1 MRRRE
6 LVMKSLDLVRRGLS
20 WHWRTNLAVVA
31 GVATAVAVLTGA
43 LLVGDSV
50 RASLRRLALERL
62 GSTEWIVSA
71 PRFVGEG
78 LARRVAEDRP
88 GARAVGLVAVRG
100 SVLDESTGRRIGS
113 AMVYGVDETFWAFH
127 GRKAPAL
134 GARDAWLSPAAADEL
149 QARGGASLVL
159 KLEAEGDVP
168 GNVLF
173 GRRDALGRT
182 LRVEGR
188 GVLGPDA
195 LGEFALRPDQQA
207 PLGVFVSLPSLQR
220 ALEQSQ
226 RVNTILVA
234 GLSPDAPD
242 AWSALP
248 GALTLED
255 HGLKLRELERPHAV
269 SLESRSALVSPD
281 AVSAAAAAA
290 TALQLPSQ
298 SVLAY
303 LANEIRIGDRS
314 VPYSLVASVEDATFD
329 ALRESAVP
337 PPDSGDDHDGV
348 LLNDWAARD
357 LAARVGDT
365 VSVEYYVWLEEGR
378 LETRTATFR
387 LEAIVPMKGLAA
399 DPDLTPAFPGISDS
413 LHLSDWDPPFPVDLS
428 KVRPADE
435 KYWDEHK
442 TTPKAF
448 LRLARGAALF
458 GHRLGRA
465 TSVRIDV
472 PRDAALHET
481 AAAVSQGLATRLA
494 PARSGILAS
503 DVRRRAEEASS
514 GTTDFGAYFLYFSF
528 FLVVSALL
536 LAALFFRLGVE
547 SRQGELGLLGS
558 VGFNRTQRGRPF
570 IFEGVTLA
578 VIGAILGT
586 ALSAL
591 YTRVVLWALSTVWV
605 GAVGTHRLAL
615 EPAAPT
621 LLLGFAAGVASSV
634 AAILFTL
641 RSFRRA
647 SSRALLAGA
656 ADDER
661 LSAEAGT
668 VARWSVLVCGLGAA
682 VLLGLAI
689 LGRVAPPAAFFG
701 AGGLALVG
709 GLSLVWFFLRRTPGS
724 SLGGRL
730 GLAVRG
736 ASHRPGRTLLS
747 AGLVAAATFILV
759 AVSAFRHDGGAADVS
774 SHHGPA
780 GGYPLMAQSLV
791 GLHHDLGTIAGREA
805 LGLVGS
811 EAAVLE
817 GTSVASFRLRDGD
830 DPSCLNLYAPGDPR
844 ILGAPVEFLRQGR
857 FAFAKSLATTP
868 EQQRNPWLLLEEPP
882 RDGVLAAV
890 ADANTLEYVLHKK
903 VGDEIVLSSQEGLP
917 AHRLRIV
924 GALQTGLLQGEL
936 VVGEA
941 AFVEAFPAESGRR
954 FFLIEAPVEKSD
966 AVGRYLESRLG
977 DAGFDVSPTKD
988 RLARYFAVENTYIA
1002 TFQTLGAFGLLLG
1015 TLGLGAALLRNAAER
1030 RRELGLL
1037 AAVGYAG
1044 RDVRFL
1050 ILAEN
1055 VAVLVCGLVL
1065 GTGSALLAIAPA
1077 WISRQ
1082 QGLSWMSIASFLL
1095 VITLTGFAVSWL
1107 AASMVRRA
1115 PLLAALRSE

>member
-1 MRRRE
+1 
-6 LVMKSLDLVRRGLS
+6 MKSLDLVRRGLL
-20 WHWRTNLAVVA
+20 WHWRTNLAVIA
-31 GVATAVAVLTGA
+31 GVATAVAVLSGA

-62 GSTEWIVSA
+62 GSTEWTVSA
-71 PRFVGEG
+71 KHFVGEG
-78 LARRVAEDRP
+78 LARRIAEERP
-88 GARAVGLVAVRG
+88 GARSVGLVAVRG

-127 GRKAPAL
+127 GRAAPAL
-134 GARDAWLSPAAADEL
+134 GPRDAWLSPAADDEL
-149 QARGGASLVL
+149 QAKSGASLVL

-182 LRVEGR
+182 LRVEAR
-188 GVLGPDA
+188 GVLGPEA

-207 PLGVFVSLPSLQR
+207 PLALFVPLPSLQR
-220 ALEQSQ
+220 ALEESQ

-234 GLSPDAPD
+234 GVSHDAHD
-242 AWSALP
+242 VWSALP

-255 HGLKLRELERPHAV
+255 HGLKLRELEGPHALSV
-269 SLESRSALVSPD
+269 ESRSALVSPD
-281 AVSAAAAAA
+281 AVSAASAAASA
-290 TALQLPSQ
+290 VQLTSQ
-298 SVLAY
+298 PVLTY
-303 LANEIRIGDRS
+303 LANQIRIGERS
-314 VPYSLVASVEDATFD
+314 VPYSLVASIEDATFD
-329 ALRESAVP
+329 ALRDGAGPSP
-337 PPDSGDDHDGV
+337 GSGDDQQG
-348 LLNDWAARD
+348 LLLDDWAARD

-365 VSVEYYVWLEEGR
+365 VRLEYYVWLEEGR
-378 LETRTATFR
+378 LETRTADFC

-399 DPDLTPAFPGISDS
+399 DPALTPAFPGISDS

-435 KYWDEHK
+435 KYWDDHK

-448 LRLARGAALF
+448 LRLARGEELF

-472 PRDAALHET
+472 PKEADLHATALT
-481 AAAVSQGLATRLA
+481 VSQGLTARLA
-494 PARSGILAS
+494 PARSGILTS

-547 SRQGELGLLGS
+547 SRQRELGLLGS
-558 VGFNRTQRGRPF
+558 VGFNLAQRGRLF
-570 IFEGVTLA
+570 LLEGVTLA
-578 VIGAILGT
+578 VIGAVLGT

-605 GAVGTHRLAL
+605 GAVGTPRLAL
-615 EPAAPT
+615 EPAPST
-621 LLLGFAAGVASSV
+621 LLLGFVAGVASSV
-634 AAILFTL
+634 AAIVFTL
-641 RSFRRA
+641 RGFRRA
-647 SSRALLAGA
+647 SPRALLAGA
-656 ADDER
+656 ADEER
-661 LSAEAGT
+661 FSVEAGR
-668 VARWSVLVCGLGAA
+668 VAAWLALVCTLGAA
-682 VLLGLAI
+682 ALVSLAF

-709 GLSLVWFFLRRTPGS
+709 GLSLVWYFLRRTPGGS
-724 SLGGRL
+724 TLGGRL

-747 AGLVAAATFILV
+747 TGLVAAATFILV
-759 AVSAFRHDGGAADVS
+759 AVSAFRHDGAAVDVS
-774 SHHGPA
+774 SPHGPA
-780 GGYPLMAQSLV
+780 GGYALMAQSLV
-791 GLHHDLGTIAGREA
+791 GLHHDLGTTAGREA

-817 GTSVASFRLRDGD
+817 GTSVASFQLRDGD

-844 ILGAPVEFLRQGR
+844 ILGAPDEFLRQGR
-857 FAFAKSLATTP
+857 FAFATSLATTP

-882 RDGVLAAV
+882 RGGVLAAV

-903 VGDEIVLSSQEGLP
+903 VGDEIVLSGQEGRP
-917 AHRLRIV
+917 AQRLRLV

-936 VVGEA
+936 IVGEA
-941 AFVEAFPAESGRR
+941 AFVEAFPVESGRR

-1037 AAVGYAG
+1037 SAVGYAG

-1065 GTGSALLAIAPA
+1065 GTGSALVAIAPA
-1077 WISRQ
+1077 WISRP
-1082 QGLSWMSIASFLL
+1082 QGLSWISIAVFLL
-1095 VITLTGFAVSWL
+1095 AITLTGFAVSWL
-1107 AASMVRRA
+1107 AARMVRRA